1 MLQSATDVF
10 PVMERYI
17 PFAER
22 RIQIQAFLI
31 VSDASSNM
39 EDHLKAR
46 MTSNILWEEEI
57 GLSSK
62 WAGYD
67 TGTTT
72 TTIKQ
77 SEHDRLVEE
86 TKKKMLPD
94 ECPKLNR
101 AQSTGDNNRNE
112 VVKLIM

>member
-1 MLQSATDVF
+1 M
-10 PVMERYI
+10 
-17 PFAER
+17 
-22 RIQIQAFLI
+22 
-31 VSDASSNM
+31 
-39 EDHLKAR
+39 
-46 MTSNILWEEEI
+46 
-57 GLSSK
+57 
-62 WAGYD
+62 GYD

-101 AQSTGDNNRNE
+101 AQSTRDNNRNE
-112 VVKLIM
+112 VVKLIMWLLLGHKNESDKETRDR